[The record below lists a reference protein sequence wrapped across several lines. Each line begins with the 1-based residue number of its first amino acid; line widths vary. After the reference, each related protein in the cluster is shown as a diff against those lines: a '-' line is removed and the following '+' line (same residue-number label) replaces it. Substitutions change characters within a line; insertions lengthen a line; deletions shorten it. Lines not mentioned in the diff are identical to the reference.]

1 MLHVIL
7 QIEILTNVNIKCIL
21 YLANYLSFKNDKDNN
36 EYYGNDHEIQ
46 NHTIKVIASGIL
58 TWSTR

>member
-7 QIEILTNVNIKCIL
+7 QIEILTNINIKCIL
-21 YLANYLSFKNDKDNN
+21 YLANYLSFKNDEDNN

-46 NHTIKVIASGIL
+46 NHTIKVIVPGIL
-58 TWSTR
+58 IWSNR

>member
-7 QIEILTNVNIKCIL
+7 QIEILTNINIKYIL
-21 YLANYLSFKNDKDNN
+21 YLANYLSFKNDEDNN

-46 NHTIKVIASGIL
+46 NHTIKVIVPGIL
-58 TWSTR
+58 IWSNR